1 MSLAPT
7 ADQHKPPPDPLPF
20 DGVRTITIGMLL
32 WLVALVAL
40 LPFWNDLEQD
50 GHLWFIATAAV
61 GTALGCIGIG
71 YCWRRARHLG
81 LR

>member
-1 MSLAPT
+1 MSRAPA
-7 ADQHKPPPDPLPF
+7 ADQHRPPPDPLPF
-20 DGVRTITIGMLL
+20 DGVRTITIGTLL

-40 LPFWNDLEQD
+40 LPFWDDLKQD

-61 GTALGCIGIG
+61 GTGLGFIGIG
-71 YCWRRARHLG
+71 YCWRRARRLG